1 MMKIPLELKGLLED
15 HESIKV
21 LTTTDKEGVPHTVF
35 KGSFTSLDDDYL
47 AYVELFEGSQTQKN
61 MLHDLWFKKP
71 VAIAVRKGNTAYQI
85 KGVPYRLVIEG
96 PVRDKFFQEIWQRMP
111 ELNPS
116 GVWLIK
122 PVDITD
128 ESFETQ
134 LKQDQNRVNYSL
146 WFQYLGKPS

>member
-61 MLHDLWFKKP
+61 MLHNLWFKKP

-85 KGVPYRLVIEG
+85 KGVPYRL
-96 PVRDKFFQEIWQRMP
+96 
-111 ELNPS
+111 
-116 GVWLIK
+116 
-122 PVDITD
+122 
-128 ESFETQ
+128 
-134 LKQDQNRVNYSL
+134 
-146 WFQYLGKPS
+146 

>member
-1 MMKIPLELKGLLED
+1 MKIPLGLKKLLED
-15 HESIKV
+15 PESIKV
-21 LTTTDKEGVPHTVF
+21 LTTTDKDGVPHTVF
-35 KGSFTSLDDDYL
+35 KGSLTSLDDDYL

-71 VAIAVRKGNTAYQI
+71 VAIAVRKGNKAYQI
-85 KGVPYRLVIEG
+85 KGEPYRLVIEG
-96 PVRDKFFQEIWQRMP
+96 PVRDRFFQEVWKRMP

-122 PVDITD
+122 PRDIID

-134 LKQDQNRVNYSL
+134 LKRDQSRVNYSL
-146 WFQYLGKPS
+146 WFQYLGRPA